1 MKKFF
6 YAALTAGLA
15 FTMTSAIAFDSTPPS
30 LGAVTL
36 SQNSVPETGGTV
48 TVTAQVTSS
57 AYGLDQAPLFTLQ
70 QQGYSKNFSC
80 TRPSLMRM
88 SLVSGDEKN
97 GLYRCEADILPP
109 LKPGVYKLVFFPL
122 TDKGGN
128 TTDFINTNFS
138 VAVGVAAPTL
148 TPTPKPTLT
157 SKPPVT
163 QPPSQTS
170 DATTDVLILKSQVSS
185 LQSQLKALEGK
196 IKKICSAKPKPKGC

>member
-6 YAALTAGLA
+6 LAALTVGLA
-15 FTMTSAIAFDSTPPS
+15 FTMTPAFAFDSTPPS
-30 LGAVTL
+30 LGTVTL

-48 TVTAQVTSS
+48 VVTAQVTSS
-57 AYGLDQAPLFTLQ
+57 AYGLEQAPLFILQ
-70 QQGYSKNFSC
+70 QSGYSKNFSC
-80 TRPSLMRM
+80 TRPSAMRM

-109 LKPGVYKLVFFPL
+109 LKPGIYKLVFFPL

-128 TTDFINTNFS
+128 STNNFEYTNFS
-138 VAVGVAAPTL
+138 VAVGVAAPT
-148 TPTPKPTLT
+148 PKPTLT
-157 SKPPVT
+157 SKPTVT

-170 DATTDVLILKSQVSS
+170 DATTDVLTLKSQVSS